1 MRIVYI
7 AAGAGGMYCGA
18 CARDV
23 ALVRALQGRGHEVHV
38 LPLYTP
44 LRRDGAELPATER
57 IFYGG
62 INVFLQQ
69 ASSLFRRTPE
79 AVDRVMDNPT
89 LLRWVSQFAISTD
102 PAKLGAMT
110 VSVLAGE
117 DGRQRKELH
126 KLLDYLADVGPEI
139 VVITNSLLSA
149 IAPAVKARLGV
160 PVVCLLQGEEEFVSS
175 LGEPF
180 RAQAVELMRAHAQS
194 VDLYVA
200 SYAKYVGEMAAFL
213 NEPPERIAVFRAGL
227 DLPPRLPGPRHR
239 EPFTVGYLSV
249 ITPGKGLDL
258 LVDAVKRLTEA
269 GREAHLLIAGK
280 VLNAHFWR
288 GVRQSIE
295 AGKLSHEY
303 LGEVDYAGKLAFFR
317 RCSAFSVP
325 SRQHEA
331 RGMSFMEAQQAGVP
345 VVAPAVGVFPE
356 MLSLTGGG
364 VLVPSGDSTVLATAL
379 AHLQDDPE
387 EADRLGRTGREGIA
401 RHYSAARIAEE
412 VEGRF
417 AEVIGAYTGA
427 ESGDKD

>member
-23 ALVRALQGRGHEVHV
+23 ALVRALQARGHDVHV

-44 LRRDGAELPATER
+44 LRRDGAALPATAR
-57 IFYGG
+57 VFYGG

-79 AVDRVMDNPT
+79 AFDRVLDNPA
-89 LLRWVSQFAISTD
+89 LLKWVSQFAISTD
-102 PAKLGAMT
+102 PSKLGAMT

-126 KLLDYLADVGPEI
+126 KLLDYLAGIQPEI

-180 RAQAVELMRAHAQS
+180 RTQAIELMRAHAAS

-200 SYAKYVGEMAAFL
+200 SYQQYVEEMAEFL
-213 NEPPERIAVFRAGL
+213 NEPSERIALIRAGL
-227 DLPPRLPGPRHR
+227 DIPPRLPGPRHR
-239 EPFTVGYLSV
+239 EPFTVGYISV

-258 LVDAVKRLTEA
+258 LVDAVKRLKEA

-280 VLNAHFWR
+280 VMNPLFWQN
-288 GVRQSIE
+288 VRQEIQ
-295 AGKLSHEY
+295 AAKLSHEY
-303 LGEVDYAGKLAFFR
+303 LGEVDYEGKQAFFH

-345 VVAPAVGVFPE
+345 VAAPEAGVFPE

-364 VLVPSGDSTVLATAL
+364 LLFPSSDSAGLATAL
-379 AHLQDDPE
+379 ARLQDAPE
-387 EADRLGRTGREGIA
+387 EADRLGRVGMEGIA

-417 AEVIGAYTGA
+417 TALT
-427 ESGDKD
+427 SS

>member
-23 ALVRALQGRGHEVHV
+23 ALVRALQGRGHDVHV

-44 LRRDGAELPATER
+44 LRRDGAALPATER

-69 ASSLFRRTPE
+69 ASSVFRHTPDSF
-79 AVDRVMDNPT
+79 DRMLDNPA

-102 PAKLGAMT
+102 PVKLGAMT

-117 DGRQRKELH
+117 EGRQRKELH
-126 KLLDYLADVGPEI
+126 KLLEYLAGIEPEI

-149 IAPAVKARLGV
+149 IAPAVKARLGT

-180 RAQAVELMRAHAQS
+180 RTQAVELMRAHAAS

-200 SYAKYVGEMAAFL
+200 SYADYAGEMAAFL
-213 NEPPERIAVFRAGL
+213 HEPPERITVMRAGL
-227 DLPPRLPGPRHR
+227 DIPPRLPGPRHR

-258 LVDAVKRLTEA
+258 LVDAVKRLKEA
-269 GREAHLLIAGK
+269 GREVQLLIAGK
-280 VLNAHFWR
+280 VMNAHFWQA
-288 GVRQSIE
+288 VRQEIE
-295 AGKLSHEY
+295 TGGLPHEY
-303 LGEVDYAGKLAFFR
+303 LGEVDYEGKQAFFS
-317 RCSAFSVP
+317 RCSVFSVP

-331 RGMSFMEAQQAGVP
+331 RGMSFMEAQLAGVP
-345 VVAPAVGVFPE
+345 VVAPAAGVFPE

-364 VLVPSGDSTVLATAL
+364 VLAPAGDSAALATAL
-379 AHLQDDPE
+379 ARLQDDPE
-387 EADRLGRTGREGIA
+387 EAYRLGQAGMEGIA
-401 RHYSAARIAEE
+401 RHYSAVRIAEE

-417 AEVIGAYTGA
+417 RGLILPERA
-427 ESGDKD
+427 